1 MGNEC
6 IYKCFLRNKK
16 ESLGNKF
23 FKYIDDIHNKTD
35 NNELKKVV
43 EEDDDYRK
51 FQIKRERMEKYK
63 QYVKKKKGIP
73 QKSAQK
79 KCKKTTAILTVCCAL
94 IIVVLCLI
102 LVTVRSLFFHV
113 FPPTTISSDYVTKE
127 YGSEAEKKA
136 VKTMAVLK
144 SDRMN

>member
-1 MGNEC
+1 MTTIENF
-6 IYKCFLRNKK
+6 KSK
-16 ESLGNKF
+16 EKEWKNISNM
-23 FKYIDDIHNKTD
+23 
-35 NNELKKVV
+35 LKKRRV
-43 EEDDDYRK
+43 YPK
-51 FQIKRERMEKYK
+51 
-63 QYVKKKKGIP
+63 
-73 QKSAQK
+73 KSAQK